1 MKTTTMNKDNTGSTI
16 LLAALILSISAA
28 VFSGMNVQAQAVD
41 ASATLTTA
49 VTQTNTNQTLSDSL
63 IITATRLK

>member
-16 LLAALILSISAA
+16 LLAAMILSIGAA
-28 VFSGMNVQAQAVD
+28 LFSGMNAQAQAVD
-41 ASATLTTA
+41 VVATKATNA
-49 VTQTNTNQTLSDSL
+49 AQTNSSRTVNDSL